1 MTIDTN
7 QRWNTMLSNL
17 ATTAH
22 ELHTVNIHQ
31 LLKEL
36 RHCGTRSVRDSGQ
49 NYTYASMEDIHGA
62 LENIIAKANATQNP
76 PFVVLDSTNFVV
88 VIEKHL
94 HGFEE
99 AKDVYKKSLGC
110 ATRATIRTPTIYI
123 QTHILKEC
131 LDLYEEL
138 CSSGNR

>member
-7 QRWNTMLSNL
+7 QRWNTMLAKL
-17 ATTAH
+17 TATAH

-62 LENIIAKANATQNP
+62 LENIIANANATQNS
-76 PFVVLDSTNFVV
+76 PFVVSDSTNFVE
-88 VIEKHL
+88 VIEKYL
-94 HGFEE
+94 HGFKE
-99 AKDVYKKSLGC
+99 AQDLYKKSLGC
-110 ATRATIRTPTIYI
+110 ATVQTPTVYI
-123 QTHILKEC
+123 QTRTLKEC

>member
-7 QRWNTMLSNL
+7 QRWNTMLANL
-17 ATTAH
+17 TATAH

-62 LENIIAKANATQNP
+62 LENIIANANATQNS
-76 PFVVLDSTNFVV
+76 PFVVFDSTNFVE
-88 VIEKHL
+88 VIEKYL
-94 HGFEE
+94 HGFKE
-99 AKDVYKKSLGC
+99 AQDLYKKSLGC
-110 ATRATIRTPTIYI
+110 ATIQTPTVYI
-123 QTHILKEC
+123 QTRTLKEC
-131 LDLYEEL
+131 LDLYEEC
-138 CSSGNR
+138 CSCGNR